1 MFLFLTN
8 LSNIAF
14 TDIHHSP
21 WSNENITSKFLPGV
35 GPTTHTSTSPPNLH
49 EANQGSLKSNS
60 PNTSRTHHGTR
71 SHGIN
76 TISALP
82 HTQVIWP
89 DAGIS
94 IWNRQPSAGN
104 TLPPVI
110 VVVDQ
115 SQVAV
120 TVDLRLR
127 APTIAEIPA
136 HTTSRQN
143 LAMPWANNHILRPA
157 KQDCRVSL
165 ILSTVYLLQRI
176 PHPALPYNRS
186 CRREMGTNQFC
197 LLVELLN

>member
-82 HTQVIWP
+82 PTSGHMAGCRDQHLEQTAQRRKYPPSSNSSGGPISSSSDSGFTPTCPNHCGNPSPHNLQAEFGNALGKQPYSPARKAGLQGFTDTFNSIPSPKDPTPRPSLQQVLSKRN
-89 DAGIS
+89 GYES
-94 IWNRQPSAGN
+94 I
-104 TLPPVI
+104 LPP
-110 VVVDQ
+110 
-115 SQVAV
+115 
-120 TVDLRLR
+120 
-127 APTIAEIPA
+127 
-136 HTTSRQN
+136 
-143 LAMPWANNHILRPA
+143 
-157 KQDCRVSL
+157 
-165 ILSTVYLLQRI
+165 
-176 PHPALPYNRS
+176 
-186 CRREMGTNQFC
+186 G
-197 LLVELLN
+197 